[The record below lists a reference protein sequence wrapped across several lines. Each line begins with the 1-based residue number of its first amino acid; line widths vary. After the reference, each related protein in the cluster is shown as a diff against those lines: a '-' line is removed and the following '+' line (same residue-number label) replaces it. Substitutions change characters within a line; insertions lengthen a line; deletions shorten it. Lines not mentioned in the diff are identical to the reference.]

1 VRQGPAREEKATR
14 VELTE
19 GGEMMAIALKMVA
32 AATLRLLEVNYRR
45 GSLKA
50 KAVAWFLRKKECGE
64 WKMKGWGTAMTG
76 AL

>member
-50 KAVAWFLRKKECGE
+50 KAVA
-64 WKMKGWGTAMTG
+64 
-76 AL
+76 